1 MAAVMR
7 NAMAQFAAREV
18 RADVEPGGPPS
29 RTRLFDLSVGL
40 VEDVRE
46 RGMVCEGAESFSPRF
61 QLALPYRGFFV
72 WHVGGDDV
80 AGDANQAIFVTGG
93 EEYRMSHPVRGG
105 YAELIFTPAEWV
117 VSELADATRGGLR
130 AHASFRRRSRCLDLR
145 LQCFRARF
153 LSWANGSSKID
164 SLEAEE
170 LVLSLLR
177 WALAEEAPLHPPA
190 PSTRRL
196 LVRTKAYLESQLAQ
210 PIHLTDV
217 GRAIG
222 ASPAYL
228 TDLFRRVEGVPLHRY
243 LTQLRLARA
252 LVELPHTDDLT
263 ALALDVGFSS
273 HSHFSASF
281 HRAFRMTPTEF
292 RRTSRGRVRP
302 PVI

>member
-1 MAAVMR
+1 V
-7 NAMAQFAAREV
+7 
-18 RADVEPGGPPS
+18 
-29 RTRLFDLSVGL
+29 
-40 VEDVRE
+40 
-46 RGMVCEGAESFSPRF
+46 VCEGAESFSPRF

-72 WHVGGDDV
+72 WHVGSDDV
-80 AGDANQAIFVTGG
+80 VGDANQAIFITGG

-105 YAELIFTPAEWV
+105 YAELIFTPAECL
-117 VSELADATRGGLR
+117 VSELADSTSGGLR
-130 AHASFRRRSRCLDLR
+130 AHASFRRRSRRLDLR

-153 LSWANGSSKID
+153 LSWANGSKVD

-170 LVLSLLR
+170 LVLSLFR
-177 WALAEEAPLHPPA
+177 WALAEDAPLHPPA

-196 LVRTKAYLESQLAQ
+196 LVRTKEYLESQLAQ
-210 PIHLTDV
+210 PIHLADV
-217 GRAIG
+217 GRAVG

-243 LTQLRLARA
+243 LIQLRLARA

-281 HRAFRMTPTEF
+281 HRAFCMTPTEF

>member
-1 MAAVMR
+1 MT
-7 NAMAQFAAREV
+7 NAMAQFAARET
-18 RADVEPGGPPS
+18 RADLEPGGPPP
-29 RTRLFDLSVGL
+29 RTPLFDLSVGL

-46 RGMVCEGAESFSPRF
+46 PGLAAKGAESFSPRF
-61 QLALPYRGFFV
+61 QVALPYRGFFV
-72 WHVGGDDV
+72 WHVGSDDV
-80 AGDANQAIFVTGG
+80 VGDANQALFITRG

-105 YAELIFTPAEWV
+105 YAELIFTPAECV
-117 VSELADATRGGLR
+117 VSELAEATRGGLG
-130 AHASFRRRSRCLDLR
+130 AYASFRRRSRRLDPR

-153 LSWANGSSKID
+153 LSWANGPSVD

-170 LVLSLLR
+170 LVLSLFR
-177 WALAEEAPLHPPA
+177 WALAEDAPLHPPA
-190 PSTRRL
+190 RSTRRL

-210 PIHLTDV
+210 PIRLADV
-217 GRAIG
+217 GHAVG

-228 TDLFRRVEGVPLHRY
+228 TYLFRRVEGVPLHRY

-252 LVELPHTDDLT
+252 LVELPHTNDLT

-281 HRAFRMTPTEF
+281 HRTFRMTPTEF

-302 PVI
+302 SVI

>member
-7 NAMAQFAAREV
+7 NAMAQFAARDL
-18 RADVEPGGPPS
+18 RADADAGGPPS
-29 RTRLFDLSVGL
+29 RTCLFDLSVGL

-46 RGMVCEGAESFSPRF
+46 RGTVCEGAESFSPRF
-61 QLALPYRGFFV
+61 QLALPYQGFFV
-72 WHVGGDDV
+72 WHVGSDDV
-80 AGDANQAIFVTGG
+80 AGDANQAIFITGG
-93 EEYRMSHPVRGG
+93 EEYRMSHPVKGG
-105 YAELIFTPAEWV
+105 YAELIFTPAEGV
-117 VSELADATRGGLR
+117 VSQLADGARGGLR
-130 AHASFRRRSRCLDLR
+130 ARASFGRRSRCLDLR

-153 LSWANGSSKID
+153 LSWANGSKVD

-170 LVLSLLR
+170 LLLSLLR
-177 WALAEEAPLHPPA
+177 WALAEDPPLHPPA

-196 LVRTKAYLESQLAQ
+196 LVRTKEYLESQLAQ
-210 PIHLTDV
+210 PIRLADV
-217 GRAIG
+217 GRAVG

-228 TDLFRRVEGVPLHRY
+228 TYLFRRVEGVPLHRY

-273 HSHFSASF
+273 HSHFSANF
-281 HRAFRMTPTEF
+281 QRAFRMTPTEF

>member
-7 NAMAQFAAREV
+7 NAMAQFAARDM
-18 RADVEPGGPPS
+18 RADDDAGGPPS
-29 RTRLFDLSVGL
+29 RTCLFDLSVGL

-46 RGMVCEGAESFSPRF
+46 RGTVCEGAESFSPRF
-61 QLALPYRGFFV
+61 QLALPYQGFFV
-72 WHVGGDDV
+72 WHVGSDDV
-80 AGDANQAIFVTGG
+80 AGDANQAIFITGG

-145 LQCFRARF
+145 LHCFRARF
-153 LSWANGSSKID
+153 LSWAKGSKVD

-177 WALAEEAPLHPPA
+177 WALAEDAPLHPPA
-190 PSTRRL
+190 ASTRRL
-196 LVRTKAYLESQLAQ
+196 LVRTKEYLESQLAQ
-210 PIHLTDV
+210 PIHLADV
-217 GRAIG
+217 GRAVG

-228 TDLFRRVEGVPLHRY
+228 TYLFRRVEGVPLHRY

-281 HRAFRMTPTEF
+281 QRAFRMTPTEF
-292 RRTSRGRVRP
+292 RRTSRGRLRP
-302 PVI
+302 SVI

>member
-7 NAMAQFAAREV
+7 NAMAQFAAREM
-18 RADVEPGGPPS
+18 RADVATGGPPS

-46 RGMVCEGAESFSPRF
+46 RGNVCEGAESFSPRF

-72 WHVGGDDV
+72 WHVGNDDV
-80 AGDANQAIFVTGG
+80 VGDANQALFITGG

-105 YAELIFTPAEWV
+105 YAELIFTPAECV

-130 AHASFRRRSRCLDLR
+130 AHAWFRRRSRCLDLR

-153 LSWANGSSKID
+153 LSWANGSKVH

-177 WALAEEAPLHPPA
+177 WALAQDAPVHPPA
-190 PSTRRL
+190 RSTRRL

-210 PIHLTDV
+210 PIHLADV
-217 GRAIG
+217 GRAVG

-263 ALALDVGFSS
+263 ALALDSGFSS

-292 RRTSRGRVRP
+292 RRMSRGRVRP
-302 PVI
+302 SVI

>member
-1 MAAVMR
+1 MIAVMR
-7 NAMAQFAAREV
+7 TAMAQLAAREIQ
-18 RADVEPGGPPS
+18 AEVEPGGPPS
-29 RTRLFDLSVGL
+29 RGRLFDLSVGL

-46 RGMVCEGAESFSPRF
+46 RGVVCEGAESFSPRF
-61 QLALPYRGFFV
+61 QLALPYQGFFV
-72 WHVGGDDV
+72 WHVGSDDV
-80 AGDANQAIFVTGG
+80 VGDANQAIFVTGG

-105 YAELIFTPAEWV
+105 YAELIFTPAESV
-117 VSELADATRGGLR
+117 VSELAEATSGDLR
-130 AHASFRRRSRCLDLR
+130 AHASFRRRSRRLDMR

-153 LSWANGSSKID
+153 LSWAHGSNVD

-170 LVLSLLR
+170 LMLSLFR
-177 WALAEEAPLHPPA
+177 WALEEDTPLHAPA
-190 PSTRRL
+190 RSTRRL
-196 LVRTKAYLESQLAQ
+196 LVRTKAYLESQLAE
-210 PIHLTDV
+210 PIRLADV
-217 GRAIG
+217 GRAVG

-281 HRAFRMTPTEF
+281 HRAFHMTPTEF